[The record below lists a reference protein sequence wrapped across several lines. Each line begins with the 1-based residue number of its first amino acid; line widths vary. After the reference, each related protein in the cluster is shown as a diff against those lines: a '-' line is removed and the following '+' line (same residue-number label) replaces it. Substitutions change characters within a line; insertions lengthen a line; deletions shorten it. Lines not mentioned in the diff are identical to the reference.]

1 MGVSS
6 FVLKVLAKNFVKNNF
21 INKSC
26 AIQNQEKVFKKI
38 ISSGSN
44 SLFAKKTGINSKINY
59 DKFRK
64 CVAVS
69 NYEDYHEYIS
79 LISQGKKNVLTKSFP
94 KYFAITSGTTS
105 GTKYI
110 PLTHEMWKFQSQAIK
125 ELLLLYAYQ
134 TNNYNYVG
142 AGMMFL
148 QGSPRLEYFNKVP
161 FGKLSGIA
169 AKHVPFF
176 LKKNRYPSMKTN
188 TISPW
193 DKKINAIVEETW
205 DKDMQIIGGIP
216 PWVIT
221 YFNSLLTYTKKNNV
235 QDVFPNLK
243 LYIHG
248 GTSFQ
253 SYKQTVLK
261 LCGEIDTLEV
271 YPASEGFFGYQDD
284 LSDPSLLLLTNHGV
298 FYEFIPLE
306 NFKKNKMS
314 RIPLEDVSV
323 NVDYVM
329 IVSTVAGLWAYN
341 AGDTVRFVSTRPY
354 KIIFSGRASQYC
366 SAFGEHVI
374 EKEVQVALDIALKKH
389 GGRVYEFSVCPRVGE
404 SVANSR
410 HEWFVE
416 FLEMP
421 NDSLFNF
428 ETTLNSALK
437 KQNIY
442 YCDLIDS
449 KVMSSLSVFVVK
461 RGGFDAYMKSIG
473 KFGGQNKCPHLLND
487 RQISNFLLKKYV
499 EN

>member
-6 FVLKVLAKNFVKNNF
+6 FFLKLLSKDFAKKNL
-21 INKSC
+21 INMSR
-26 AIQNQEKVFKKI
+26 AIENQEKLFKKI
-38 ISSGSN
+38 LARGSS
-44 SLFAKKTGINSKINY
+44 SLFAKKAGINSKFNY
-59 DKFRK
+59 DLFRK
-64 CVAVS
+64 HVVIS
-69 NYEDYHEYIS
+69 NYEDYREYIS
-79 LISQGKKNVLTKSFP
+79 LISSGRKNILTRNHP

-110 PLTHEMWKFQSQAIK
+110 PLTSEMWGFQSQAIR
-125 ELLLLYAYQ
+125 ELLLLYAHQ

-142 AGMMFL
+142 AGMMFI
-148 QGSPRLEYFNKVP
+148 QGSPKLEYYNKIP

-169 AKHVPFF
+169 ARHIPFF

-188 TISPW
+188 SISPW
-193 DKKINAIVEETW
+193 DKKINAIVEETY

-221 YFNSLLTYTKKNNV
+221 YFNSLLSHTNKNNV
-235 QDVFPNLK
+235 HDVFPNLK

-261 LCGEIDTLEV
+261 LCRDIDTLEV
-271 YPASEGFFGYQDD
+271 YPASEGFFGYQDH

-298 FYEFIPLE
+298 FYEFVSLQ
-306 NFKKNKMS
+306 NFKKNKMY
-314 RIPLEDVSV
+314 RIPLEDVSI

-329 IVSTVAGLWAYN
+329 IISTIAGLWAYN
-341 AGDTVRFVSTRPY
+341 TGDTVRFVSTNPY

-374 EKEVQVALDIALKKH
+374 EKEVQVALDVALKKH
-389 GGRVYEFSVCPRVGE
+389 GGRVYEFSVCPKIGE
-404 SVANSR
+404 SVADSM

-416 FLEMP
+416 FLELP
-421 NDSLFNF
+421 DNLFDF

-442 YCDLIDS
+442 YCDLINS
-449 KVMSSLSVFVVK
+449 KVIRSLRVFVVK

-487 RQISNFLLKKYV
+487 RRIANFLLKKYV